1 MSAAGALALAVWGA
15 GALWAAGPAAPSDK
29 ADKKV
34 KAASPSPAAA
44 AEADA
49 PADPAAAAAARAA
62 ALRKKVLRDED
73 FVENEEINRD
83 PFHSYLRLFVE
94 KVTIKSRK
102 VPAIFDKYGLDELSL
117 IAIVSGDADPRAM
130 FRDASGL
137 GQTVKKGDY
146 ISKTAARITKI
157 LSDRVIVE
165 QSEVNANGETRA
177 VEKAII
183 VNPEDSR

>member
-1 MSAAGALALAVWGA
+1 MRSLTRGGTLAAFVAAFLLSGAPR
-15 GALWAAGPAAPSDK
+15 AAGPAEAK
-29 ADKKV
+29 
-34 KAASPSPAAA
+34 KAAPAAG
-44 AEADA
+44 
-49 PADPAAAAAARAA
+49 DPAGDPAAARAA

-73 FVENEEINRD
+73 FLEAEETNRD
-83 PFHSYLRLFVE
+83 PFHSYLRLFVD
-94 KVTIKSRK
+94 KVTIKTRK
-102 VPAIFDKYGLDELSL
+102 VPAVFDKYGLEELSL

-165 QSEVNANGETRA
+165 QSETNAAGETRS

-183 VNPEDSR
+183 VNPEEAGR